1 MQSHYAKMKVVDDKW
16 RECQSMEFVKLA
28 LSQFK
33 RDFEDEHKKFVEAIS
48 DPEGVDKVYTVVKNA
63 KIEYKDILTMV
74 NKLKLVLISG
84 APGVGKSTLAK
95 KLCQDISNK
104 MGAHGY
110 DLVLLVA
117 LRDLIAFKDLGEPFK
132 LYHMLQLFTES
143 MHEALQL
150 AAEVQARDGRG
161 VLLILDG
168 YDELLQELREAS
180 FFLNLLTHSP
190 KSPLPECDIVL
201 TSRSILTSQIYRHLK
216 EASTAGDITNIEVLG
231 FTNAQVKRYAKLY
244 FEAEGMQE
252 LCPQFLAK
260 VESVPQ
266 IKSLC
271 SIPVVLSIICR
282 VFLAKGD
289 LPPTLTEAYHDFVFE
304 KVLLNASFPDGPV
317 ESLLNLPPKH
327 DFYQLCEIAFSCVV
341 DQKVIFT
348 STELNN
354 LSTRYSD
361 RDSGCGLLTARPI
374 DKLRCLLAAVDS
386 FFFIHLTVQEFL
398 SAVHISRQDVSAQK
412 KIWEKYLG
420 LPHMAQVWMFF
431 AGLTKL
437 QNFDALDLAPK
448 LDDEEVLVQSLYES
462 QNEAVV
468 KHAIHTHFGPN
479 PVVKLVS
486 VSSSIAHGYC
496 FQHYRNMKSLE
507 VVGRLNTNVQI
518 SNFLRPVL
526 SALTGTVLQHL
537 TIRKF
542 RSKGEW
548 MNNLVPF
555 KFVVNSAEVILMCLC
570 SCA

>member
-63 KIEYKDILTMV
+63 KINYKDIPAMV
-74 NKLKLVLISG
+74 KKLKLVLISG

-104 MGAHGY
+104 MDAHGY

-117 LRDLIAFKDLGEPFK
+117 LRDLIAFKGLGEPFK
-132 LYHMLQLFTES
+132 LHHMLQLFTES

-150 AAEVQARDGRG
+150 AAEIQARDGRG

-168 YDELLQELREAS
+168 YDELLQELREAP

-216 EASTAGDITNIEVLG
+216 QASTAGDITNIEVLG

-244 FEAEGMQE
+244 FEAEGMQQ
-252 LCPQFLAK
+252 LYSQFLDK

-398 SAVHISRQDVSAQK
+398 SAVHISRQDVLAQK
-412 KIWEKYLG
+412 EIWAKYLG
-420 LPHMAQVWMFF
+420 QPHMAQVWKFF
-431 AGLTKL
+431 SGLTKL

-448 LDDEEVLVQSLYES
+448 LNDEEVLVQSLYES

-468 KHAIHTHFGPN
+468 KHVIPMQFGPN

-496 FQHYRNMKSLE
+496 FQHYRNMNSLE
-507 VVGRLNTNVQI
+507 IVGRLNTNVQI
-518 SNFLRPVL
+518 NNFLRPVL
-526 SALTGTVLQHL
+526 SALTGTVLEHMA
-537 TIRKF
+537 IRKF

-548 MNNLVPF
+548 
-555 KFVVNSAEVILMCLC
+555 IT
-570 SCA
+570 

>member
-1 MQSHYAKMKVVDDKW
+1 MQSHYAKLKVVDDKW
-16 RECQSMEFVKLA
+16 RECQSKEFVELA

-33 RDFEDEHKKFVEAIS
+33 RDFENEHKKFVEAIS
-48 DPEGVDKVYTVVKNA
+48 HPEGVDKVYTVLKNT
-63 KIEYKDILTMV
+63 KINYKDIPAV
-74 NKLKLVLISG
+74 VKKLKLVLISG

-117 LRDLIAFKDLGEPFK
+117 LRDLIAFKGLAEPFK

-150 AAEVQARDGRG
+150 AAEIQTRDGRG

-168 YDELLQELREAS
+168 YDELLQELREAP

-190 KSPLPECDIVL
+190 KSLLPECDIVL

-216 EASTAGDITNIEVLG
+216 QASTAGDITNIEVLG

-252 LCPQFLAK
+252 LYSLFLAK

-341 DQKVIFT
+341 NQKVIFT

-374 DKLRCLLAAVDS
+374 DKLRCVLAAVDS

-398 SAVHISRQDVSAQK
+398 SAVHISRQDVLAQK
-412 KIWEKYLG
+412 EIWANYLG
-420 LPHMAQVWMFF
+420 QPHMAQVWKFF
-431 AGLTKL
+431 SGLTKL

-448 LDDEEVLVQSLYES
+448 LNDEVLVQSLYES
-462 QNEAVV
+462 QNEVVV
-468 KHAIHTHFGPN
+468 KHVIPMHFGPD
-479 PVVKLVS
+479 PDVKLVS

-496 FQHYRNMKSLE
+496 FQHHRSMKSLE

-518 SNFLRPVL
+518 SNFLQPVL

-537 TIRKF
+537 TIRRV

-548 MNNLVPF
+548 
-555 KFVVNSAEVILMCLC
+555 II
-570 SCA
+570 

>member
-1 MQSHYAKMKVVDDKW
+1 MQSHYAKIKVVDDKW
-16 RECQSMEFVKLA
+16 REFQSMEFIKLA

-48 DPEGVDKVYTVVKNA
+48 DPEGVDKVYTVLKNA

-74 NKLKLVLISG
+74 KKLKLVLISG

-95 KLCQDISNK
+95 KLCKDISKK

-132 LYHMLQLFTES
+132 LQHMLQLFTES
-143 MHEALQL
+143 MQEALQL
-150 AAEVQARDGRG
+150 AAEVQARDGKG

-168 YDELLQELREAS
+168 YDELQQELREAP

-190 KSPLPECDIVL
+190 RSPLPECDIVL

-216 EASTAGDITNIEVLG
+216 QASAGDITNIEVLG
-231 FTNAQVKRYAKLY
+231 FTNAHVKRYAKLY
-244 FEAEGMQE
+244 FEAERMQE

-289 LPPTLTEAYHDFVFE
+289 LPPTLTEAYHDFVCE
-304 KVLLNASFPDGPV
+304 KVLLNTSFPDGPV

-327 DFYQLCEIAFSCVV
+327 DFYQLCEVAFSCVV
-341 DQKVIFT
+341 DQKIIFT

-412 KIWEKYLG
+412 KIWTEYLG
-420 LPHMAQVWMFF
+420 QPHMAQVWMFF
-431 AGLTKL
+431 SGLTKL

-462 QNEAVV
+462 QNEDVV
-468 KHAIHTHFGPN
+468 KHVIPTHFGPN

-496 FQHYRNMKSLE
+496 FQHYRSMKSLE

-537 TIRKF
+537 AFRKF

-548 MNNLVPF
+548 TDNLVQF
-555 KFVVNSAEVILMCLC
+555 IFVVNSTEVILMCFCLC
-570 SCA
+570 A

>member
-1 MQSHYAKMKVVDDKW
+1 MQAHYAKMKVVDDKW

-48 DPEGVDKVYTVVKNA
+48 DPEGVDKVYTVLKNA
-63 KIEYKDILTMV
+63 KIEYKDIPAMV
-74 NKLKLVLISG
+74 NNNKLVLISG

-95 KLCQDISNK
+95 KLCQDISK
-104 MGAHGY
+104 QMGAHGY

-117 LRDLIAFKDLGEPFK
+117 LRDLIAFKGLAEPFK
-132 LYHMLQLFTES
+132 LHHMLQLFTES

-150 AAEVQARDGRG
+150 AAEIQARDGRG

-168 YDELLQELREAS
+168 YDELQQELREAP

-190 KSPLPECDIVL
+190 RSPLPECDIVL

-216 EASTAGDITNIEVLG
+216 QAPLAGDITNIEVLG

-244 FEAEGMQE
+244 FKAEGKQK
-252 LCPQFLAK
+252 LSSQFLAK

-398 SAVHISRQDVSAQK
+398 SAVHISRQDVSSQK
-412 KIWEKYLG
+412 KIWEKYIG
-420 LPHMAQVWMFF
+420 QPHMAQVWMFF
-431 AGLTKL
+431 SGLTKL

-468 KHAIHTHFGPN
+468 KHVIPTHFGLD

-496 FQHYRNMKSLE
+496 FQHYRSMKSLE

-518 SNFLRPVL
+518 SNFLQPVC
-526 SALTGTVLQHL
+526 SALTSTVLEHL
-537 TIRKF
+537 AMRKF
-542 RSKGEW
+542 RPKGE
-548 MNNLVPF
+548 
-555 KFVVNSAEVILMCLC
+555 
-570 SCA
+570 

>member
-1 MQSHYAKMKVVDDKW
+1 M
-16 RECQSMEFVKLA
+16 
-28 LSQFK
+28 
-33 RDFEDEHKKFVEAIS
+33 
-48 DPEGVDKVYTVVKNA
+48 YTVVKNA
-63 KIEYKDILTMV
+63 KINYKDIPAV
-74 NKLKLVLISG
+74 VKKLKLVLISG

-104 MGAHGY
+104 MDAHGN

-117 LRDLIAFKDLGEPFK
+117 LRDLIAFKGLGEPFK
-132 LYHMLQLFTES
+132 LHHMLQLFTES

-150 AAEVQARDGRG
+150 AAEVQARDGKG

-168 YDELLQELREAS
+168 YDELQQELREAP

-190 KSPLPECDIVL
+190 RSPLPECDIVL
-201 TSRSILTSQIYRHLK
+201 TSRSILTSQIYHHLK
-216 EASTAGDITNIEVLG
+216 QASTAGDITNIEVLG
-231 FTNAQVKRYAKLY
+231 FTNAQVKCYAKLY
-244 FEAEGMQE
+244 FEAEGMQQ
-252 LCPQFLAK
+252 LYSQFLDK

-289 LPPTLTEAYHDFVFE
+289 LPPTLTEAYHNFVFE

-398 SAVHISRQDVSAQK
+398 SAVHISRQDVLAQK
-412 KIWEKYLG
+412 EIWAKYLG
-420 LPHMAQVWMFF
+420 QPHMAQVWKFF
-431 AGLTKL
+431 SGLTKL

-448 LDDEEVLVQSLYES
+448 LNDEEVLVQSLYES

-468 KHAIHTHFGPN
+468 KHVIPTHFGPN
-479 PVVKLVS
+479 PVVKLMS

-496 FQHYRNMKSLE
+496 FQHYRNMNSLE
-507 VVGRLNTNVQI
+507 IVGRLNTNVQI
-518 SNFLRPVL
+518 NNFLRPVL
-526 SALTGTVLQHL
+526 SALTGTVLEHMA
-537 TIRKF
+537 IRKF
-542 RSKGEW
+542 CSKGEW
-548 MNNLVPF
+548 
-555 KFVVNSAEVILMCLC
+555 IT
-570 SCA
+570 